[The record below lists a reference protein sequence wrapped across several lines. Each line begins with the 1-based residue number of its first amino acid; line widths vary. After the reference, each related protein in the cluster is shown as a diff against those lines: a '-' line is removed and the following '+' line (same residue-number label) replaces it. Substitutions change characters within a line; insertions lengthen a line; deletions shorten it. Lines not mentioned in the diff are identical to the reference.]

1 VKVLGLDPGSRA
13 SGFGLVEY
21 AGGSFGA
28 FEFGVWRESSP
39 RLSARLESLFRRCEE
54 LLARSRPSAAAI
66 ETVFSGKSVSSAF
79 ALAQTRGVL
88 LLACAR
94 AEIPI
99 FEYEPLTVK
108 KTVTGYGRAEKPQ
121 TREMVRSLLSTG
133 PIAIPLDAAD
143 ALATA
148 ICHCHHASAV
158 NFDHH
163 AAAC

>member
-21 AGGSFGA
+21 SGGVFRA
-28 FEFGVWRESSP
+28 FEFGVWREPSS
-39 RLSARLESLFRRCEE
+39 RLSARLESIFRRCEE
-54 LLARSRPSAAAI
+54 YLARSRPSAAAI
-66 ETVFSGKSVSSAF
+66 ETVFAGKNAASAF

-94 AEIPI
+94 AQIPI

-108 KTVTGYGRAEKPQ
+108 KAITGYGRAEKPQ
-121 TREMVRSLLSTG
+121 TREMVRSLLAAGSVQ
-133 PIAIPLDAAD
+133 IPLDAAD

-148 ICHCHHASAV
+148 ICHCHHASAA

>member
-13 SGFGLVEY
+13 SGFGIVEY
-21 AGGSFGA
+21 NRGVFGA

-54 LLARSRPSAAAI
+54 LLARSRPSAASI
-66 ETVFSGKSVSSAF
+66 ETVFAGKSPYSAF

-88 LLACAR
+88 VLACAR

-108 KTVTGYGRAEKPQ
+108 KTITGYGRAEKPQ
-121 TREMVRSLLSTG
+121 TREMVRSLLAVGAT
-133 PIAIPLDAAD
+133 AIPLDAAD
-143 ALATA
+143 ALAAA
-148 ICHCHHASAV
+148 ICHCHHASAL

>member
-21 AGGSFGA
+21 VAGAFRS

-54 LLARSRPSAAAI
+54 FLEKSRPAAASI
-66 ETVFSGKSVSSAF
+66 ETIFSGKSASSVF

-94 AEIPI
+94 AQVPI

-108 KTVTGYGRAEKPQ
+108 KTITGYGRAEKPQ
-121 TREMVRSLLSTG
+121 TREMVRSLLSAG
-133 PIAIPLDAAD
+133 QVPIPLDAAD
-143 ALATA
+143 ALAMA
-148 ICHCHHASAV
+148 ICHCHHASSA
-158 NFDHH
+158 NFDHPV
-163 AAAC
+163 AAC